1 MLILLYSWVYLAP
14 TTYLAAGSFP
24 EQGYPPDTANWVSP
38 TDVSLR
44 KEAHTFR
51 ISSSPV
57 CGRRTVKPPAVL
69 PSASSTVSSG
79 YYTTILRVDHSRL
92 QRLGQTPMEVSN
104 LSDVYTGTRRSLS
117 APAQIALSLAA
128 VPGSYLVA
136 TGDYNAF
143 VTEYSYIGNFVPAVS
158 SNLVS
163 YESILIHLLL
173 SAHSS

>member
-1 MLILLYSWVYLAP
+1 
-14 TTYLAAGSFP
+14 
-24 EQGYPPDTANWVSP
+24 
-38 TDVSLR
+38 
-44 KEAHTFR
+44 
-51 ISSSPV
+51 
-57 CGRRTVKPPAVL
+57 
-69 PSASSTVSSG
+69 
-79 YYTTILRVDHSRL
+79 
-92 QRLGQTPMEVSN
+92 MEVSN

-143 VTEYSYIGNFVPAVS
+143 VTEYSYIGNFVPVVS

-163 YESILIHLLL
+163 YESILIHLFL